1 MSRPALSMATHAV
14 ADTPAT
20 AVSQMAAMPA
30 AERKLITMSSVIGG
44 GNPVLQGREEALL
57 GRVAS
62 HLGVGGHRYVACYEV
77 PSVSGRRAG
86 SAPVGAVR
94 PRPVRVEPRPG
105 AALDVGTLERAHSGV
120 QRPSRA
126 VDRGQGCGAV
136 AGCRVADGPA
146 AGVARPRPGMAA
158 VLQWHPQAP
167 EVA

>member
-30 AERKLITMSSVIGG
+30 AERRLITMSSVIGG
-44 GNPVLQGREEALL
+44 GNPVLQGREEVLP

-77 PSVSGRRAG
+77 PSVPERRTEGAPGR
-86 SAPVGAVR
+86 PVR

-105 AALDVGTLERAHSGV
+105 AAPDVAALERAHAGLG
-120 QRPSRA
+120 RPSRA
-126 VDRGQGCGAV
+126 ADRGQGCGAV
-136 AGCRVADGPA
+136 ACCGVADRSA
-146 AGVARPRPGMAA
+146 AGAA
-158 VLQWHPQAP
+158 GP
-167 EVA
+167 